1 MPIVHTVSPDKA
13 NGKVAAVYRE
23 IERSFGRVPNAIQ
36 MYSASPE
43 ILEQQW
49 QSIQYYLQHP
59 RLSAPLLAM
68 VRMLVSQENQCE
80 YCVGFNAAMLINVC
94 GLTPEQVAATKR
106 DPSKA
111 PLEEK
116 DKAMLLLVLKSIK
129 APLTVTRQDVER
141 LVKLGWTEGD
151 IVDAVSHGARNMAVD
166 VIFNTFK
173 IENDF

>member
-1 MPIVHTVSPDKA
+1 MPIVYTVSPDKA

-23 IERSFGRVPNAIQ
+23 IEQSFGRVPNALQ

-43 ILEQQW
+43 VLEQQW
-49 QSIQYYLQHP
+49 RYIQYYRQHP

-80 YCVGFNAAMLINVC
+80 YCVGFNAAMLISYL

-106 DPSKA
+106 DPGKA

-129 APLTVTRQDVER
+129 APLTVTRQEIEH